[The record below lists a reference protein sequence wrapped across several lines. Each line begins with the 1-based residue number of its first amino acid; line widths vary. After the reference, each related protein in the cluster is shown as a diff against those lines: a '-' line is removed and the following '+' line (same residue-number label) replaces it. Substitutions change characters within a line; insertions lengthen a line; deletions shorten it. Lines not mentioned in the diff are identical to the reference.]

1 MDLKGYLFLALALTL
16 NAGANILL
24 KVGAL
29 RLEPL
34 ASPDFLPRLLTNYT
48 LLAGLGLF
56 ALNVVFY
63 AAALTRLS
71 LSVAYPVM
79 TAGAILIVVTAS
91 LLFLKEGITTP
102 QWFGLALIVFGI
114 ILVTTRTPA

>member
-1 MDLKGYLFLALALTL
+1 MDVKGYLFLSLALAL

-34 ASPDFLPRLLTNYT
+34 ASPEFVPRLFTNYT
-48 LLAGLGLF
+48 LLTGLGLF

-63 AAALTRLS
+63 AAALTRLN

-91 LLFLKEGITTP
+91 LLFLIEGIRP
-102 QWFGLALIVFGI
+102 PRWVGVALVVVGGV
-114 ILVTTRTPA
+114 LVSSRWPS

>member
-1 MDLKGYLFLALALTL
+1 MDVKGYLFLSLALAL

-34 ASPDFLPRLLTNYT
+34 ASPEFVPRLFTNYT
-48 LLAGLGLF
+48 LLTGLGLF

-63 AAALTRLS
+63 AAALTRLN

-91 LLFLKEGITTP
+91 LLFLKESMTTS
-102 QWFGLALIVFGI
+102 QWLGLGLIVCGI
-114 ILVTTRTPA
+114 VLVTTRSPT

>member
-16 NAGANILL
+16 NAGANVLL

-34 ASPDFLPRLLTNYT
+34 ASPEFLPQLFTNYA

-63 AAALTRLS
+63 AAALTRLN

-79 TAGAILIVVTAS
+79 TAGAILIVVSAS
-91 LLFLKEGITTP
+91 LLFLQESITTP
-102 QWFGLALIVFGI
+102 QWLGLALIVLGI
-114 ILVTTRTPA
+114 ILVTARTPT